1 MNPKI
6 VREKEII
13 EKEFSTPE
21 LCSILENWSEAE
33 RPDVSVARAR
43 VEERITTK
51 LHYLKGVDEIYL
63 MVQGKGMVK
72 VGNLEPAEVVKGDL
86 VFIPAC
92 TPQQITNIGDSDLIF
107 YCICTPRFVPECY
120 VSV

>member
-6 VREKEII
+6 IKEKEII
-13 EKEFSTPE
+13 KEEFPTPE

-33 RPDVSVARAR
+33 KPDVSIARAR
-43 VEERITTK
+43 VEKGITTK

-63 MVQGKGMVK
+63 IVHGEGLVK
-72 VGNLEPAEVVKGDL
+72 VGSLDPAEVAKGDL
-86 VFIPAC
+86 VYIPAGIH
-92 TPQQITNIGDSDLIF
+92 QQISNTGNSDLIF
-107 YCICTPRFVPECY
+107 YCICTPRFIPECY